1 MKRSFVKYL
10 LAQLLFGTNGIV
22 ASYIELDSLHI
33 VLLRTCIGGLLLM
46 ALFVLTGGRFTFFR
60 HRRQMIFLAVSGIA
74 MGTSWMFLYEA
85 YFRIGVG
92 IASLLYYCGPVIVM
106 VLSPLVFGEK
116 LTGYKIAGFLSVLI
130 GVVMLN
136 GTAQGGSDP
145 FGIL

>member
-1 MKRSFVKYL
+1 M
-10 LAQLLFGTNGIV
+10 
-22 ASYIELDSLHI
+22 
-33 VLLRTCIGGLLLM
+33 
-46 ALFVLTGGRFTFFR
+46 
-60 HRRQMIFLAVSGIA
+60 HRRSPADGTVCSDGRKVHIFQAQEADDISRCA